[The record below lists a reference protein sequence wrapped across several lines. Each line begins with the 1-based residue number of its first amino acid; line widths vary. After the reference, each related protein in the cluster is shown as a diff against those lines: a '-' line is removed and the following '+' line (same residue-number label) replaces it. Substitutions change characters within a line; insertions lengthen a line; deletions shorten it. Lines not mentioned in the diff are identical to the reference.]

1 MHYLLEVSSR
11 DWEAARVDCWILCS
25 SGKEGYDSIFG
36 QRKRNVWGL
45 QLQSFRA
52 VTEHRP
58 EITLAWLTQKLAG
71 GRLPSCLAG
80 LTGTHS
86 LESLTKKKQLP
97 MISIML
103 NPIFSTSE
111 EGFLTLQTPDHFL
124 EGKTVKSLYLETIP
138 PHTPVKRR
146 VEAAIKRRVDT
157 FICSLFSSLDWE
169 AHERKRSGIKSKE
182 LSSLR
187 IHYVVSSASLS
198 QYWLTVA
205 VCLPSR
211 SLPC

>member
-1 MHYLLEVSSR
+1 MWIAGLCALVVKKDITACLGRGIGMFEVSSCRLSGLSYWAQAR
-11 DWEAARVDCWILCS
+11 DYPNLVNP
-25 SGKEGYDSIFG
+25 K
-36 QRKRNVWGL
+36 
-45 QLQSFRA
+45 
-52 VTEHRP
+52 THR
-58 EITLAWLTQKLAG
+58 

-80 LTGTHS
+80 LTVTHS
-86 LESLTKKKQLP
+86 LGSLTKKKQLS

-103 NPIFSTSE
+103 NPLFSTSE
-111 EGFLTLQTPDHFL
+111 VWFLTRQTPDHFL

-138 PHTPVKRR
+138 LQTPVKRR
-146 VEAAIKRRVDT
+146 VNAAIKRRVNT
-157 FICSLFSSLDWE
+157 FICSPFSSLDWE

-187 IHYVVSSASLS
+187 MDYMVSSASLS

>member
-1 MHYLLEVSSR
+1 M
-11 DWEAARVDCWILCS
+11 
-25 SGKEGYDSIFG
+25 
-36 QRKRNVWGL
+36 
-45 QLQSFRA
+45 
-52 VTEHRP
+52 
-58 EITLAWLTQKLAG
+58 
-71 GRLPSCLAG
+71 PSCLAG
-80 LTGTHS
+80 LSGTCS
-86 LESLTKKKQLP
+86 LGSFIKKKQLP
-97 MISIML
+97 VISILL
-103 NPIFSTSE
+103 NPLFSTSE
-111 EGFLTLQTPDHFL
+111 VLQTPDHFL

-146 VEAAIKRRVDT
+146 VDAAIKRRVNT